1 MLIIKKIKR
10 EADKQSE
17 GSESGNMP
25 TRNRT
30 EGKKKSKKEIESN
43 KCPT

>member
-30 EGKKKSKKEIESN
+30 EGKKIQERDRE
-43 KCPT
+43 